1 MNYTEHHY
9 RSEDG
14 LSLYYRSY
22 GSGDD
27 VVICLPGLT
36 RNCKDFE
43 DLAGHLSDRWRVIC
57 PDLRGRGQSDHDP
70 KPSRYHA
77 GNYVRDCW
85 TLLDGLGI
93 EQFAIVG
100 TSLGGMMAMI
110 MADQQ
115 ASRLRGIVLNDI
127 GPEFP
132 PDAVAR
138 ILQYVGRTPPVD
150 NWDAAAKQ
158 AQQNYG
164 LAYPGMGDEF
174 WPDHIRQAYREN
186 EEGKPVPD
194 IDPAIG
200 DALRRVHKVA
210 KLLGWLRRL
219 GLKRRI
225 VGVNIDPWDSF
236 RAITMPCLLLYGV
249 LSDVLT
255 GAIVNRMQSAK
266 PHLEVVEVP
275 DRGHAPLLDEPLA
288 RAAIDAFLGR
298 LIEGKES

>member
-1 MNYTEHHY
+1 MNYTQHHY
-9 RSEDG
+9 RSHDD

-43 DLAGHLSDRWRVIC
+43 DLAGHLSTRWRVIS
-57 PDLRGRGQSDHDP
+57 PDLRGRGESDHDP
-70 KPSRYHA
+70 DPSHYHA
-77 GNYVRDCW
+77 GTYVRDIW
-85 TLLDGLGI
+85 TLLDGQGI
-93 EQFAIVG
+93 DRFAIIG

-115 ASRLRGIVLNDI
+115 AARLRGIVMNDI

-138 ILQYVGRTPPVD
+138 ILQYVGRTPPVAD
-150 NWDAAAKQ
+150 WLTAAKQ

-164 LAYPGMGDEF
+164 LALPHMGDEF
-174 WPDHIRQAYREN
+174 WLNHIRKSYRVN

-200 DALRRVHKVA
+200 DALRRAYKAV

-225 VGVNIDPWDSF
+225 FGINIDPWDSY
-236 RAITMPCLLLYGV
+236 RAVTMPCLLLHGE

-255 GAIVNRMQSAK
+255 REIVDRMQSVK
-266 PHLEVVEVP
+266 PDLEVMTVP
-275 DRGHAPLLDEPLA
+275 DRGHAPLLNEAVARRAVDRFLERLA
-288 RAAIDAFLGR
+288 LTG
-298 LIEGKES
+298 

>member
-1 MNYTEHHY
+1 MNYTQHHY
-9 RSEDG
+9 RSHDD

-43 DLAGHLSDRWRVIC
+43 DLAGHLSTRWRVIS
-57 PDLRGRGQSDHDP
+57 PDLRGRGESDHDP
-70 KPSRYHA
+70 EPSHYHA
-77 GNYVRDCW
+77 GTYVRDIW
-85 TLLDGLGI
+85 ALLDGLGI
-93 EQFAIVG
+93 DRFAIIG

-115 ASRLRGIVLNDI
+115 AARLRGIVMNDI

-138 ILQYVGRTPPVD
+138 ILQYVGRTPPVAD
-150 NWDAAAKQ
+150 WPAAAKQ

-164 LAYPGMGDEF
+164 LAFPDMGDEF
-174 WPDHIRQAYREN
+174 WLDHIRQSYRVN
-186 EEGKPVPD
+186 EEGKPAPD

-200 DALRRVHKVA
+200 DALRRGYKVV
-210 KLLGWLRRL
+210 KFLGWLRRL
-219 GLKRRI
+219 GLKRR
-225 VGVNIDPWDSF
+225 VFGVNIDPWDSF
-236 RAITMPCLLLYGV
+236 RAITMPCLLLHGE

-255 GAIVNRMQSAK
+255 REIVDRMQSVK
-266 PHLEVVEVP
+266 PDLEVITVP
-275 DRGHAPLLDEPLA
+275 ERGHAPLLNEAVAQRAVDRFLERLA
-288 RAAIDAFLGR
+288 PTG
-298 LIEGKES
+298 

>member
-1 MNYTEHHY
+1 MNYTQHHY
-9 RSEDG
+9 RSHDD

-22 GSGDD
+22 GAGDD

-43 DLAGHLSDRWRVIC
+43 DLAGHLSTRWRVIS
-57 PDLRGRGQSDHDP
+57 PDLRGRGESDHDP
-70 KPSRYHA
+70 EPSHYHA
-77 GNYVRDCW
+77 GTYVRDIW
-85 TLLDGLGI
+85 TLLDGQGI
-93 EQFAIVG
+93 GRFAIIG

-132 PDAVAR
+132 PEAVAR
-138 ILQYVGRTPPVD
+138 ILQYVGRTPPVED
-150 NWDAAAKQ
+150 WDAAAKQ

-164 LAYPGMGDEF
+164 LAFPDLGDEF
-174 WPDHIRQAYREN
+174 WLDHIRQYYRVN

-200 DALRRVHKVA
+200 DALRRAYKAV

-219 GLKRRI
+219 RLKRRI
-225 VGVNIDPWDSF
+225 FGVNIDPWDSF
-236 RAITMPCLLLYGV
+236 RAVTMPCLLLHGE

-255 GAIVNRMQSAK
+255 REIVDRMQSVK
-266 PHLEVVEVP
+266 PDLEVMTVP
-275 DRGHAPLLDEPLA
+275 DRGHAPLLNEAVARRAVDRFLERLA
-288 RAAIDAFLGR
+288 LTG
-298 LIEGKES
+298 